1 MVSAEGLMQRFLR
14 ELRPKQRIRARTAQ
28 IWADS
33 GTSSSPSPLNIT
45 VSDSQANGL
54 STRQSR

>member
-14 ELRPKQRIRARTAQ
+14 KLRPKQRIRARTAQ
-28 IWADS
+28 IWAGS
-33 GTSSSPSPLNIT
+33 GIYSSSSPPNII

-54 STRQSR
+54 STA